1 MNTTNYNDSFIP
13 HKITPMKKE
22 SKFDEPVTDAPR
34 FLQTQYKGDFR
45 AWDPRT
51 DNIKVEYP

>member
-13 HKITPMKKE
+13 HKITPRKIQ
-22 SKFDEPVTDAPR
+22 SKDFEPVSDAPR

-51 DNIKVEYP
+51 DNIKV